1 MSNWNLNMSQ
11 KLEKPI
17 FMELATG
24 ELARVLQISHCY
36 ERPKKK
42 KKESKKKKK
51 AKEFLMKNKW
61 TWQTTANHNSRY
73 DLWLEKLIIKYII
86 RIIWKTIKCI

>member
-1 MSNWNLNMSQ
+1 MLPDVMHWERPKTIYVIFLPNMSNWNLNMSQ

-42 KKESKKKKK
+42 GKLKKK
-51 AKEFLMKNKW
+51 
-61 TWQTTANHNSRY
+61 SRGIFN
-73 DLWLEKLIIKYII
+73 EE
-86 RIIWKTIKCI
+86 

>member
-1 MSNWNLNMSQ
+1 MKDQ
-11 KLEKPI
+11 K
-17 FMELATG
+17 
-24 ELARVLQISHCY
+24 
-36 ERPKKK
+36 
-42 KKESKKKKK
+42 KKKKK

>member
-1 MSNWNLNMSQ
+1 
-11 KLEKPI
+11 
-17 FMELATG
+17 MELATG

-42 KKESKKKKK
+42 KRKAKKKK
-51 AKEFLMKNKW
+51 AEEFLMKNKW
-61 TWQTTANHNSRY
+61 TWQTTANRNSRF
-73 DLWLEKLIIKYII
+73 DLWLEKLIIKCII

>member
-17 FMELATG
+17 FMELSTG
-24 ELARVLQISHCY
+24 ELARVLKISHCY

-42 KKESKKKKK
+42 GKLKKK
-51 AKEFLMKNKW
+51 
-61 TWQTTANHNSRY
+61 SRGIFN
-73 DLWLEKLIIKYII
+73 EE
-86 RIIWKTIKCI
+86 

>member
-42 KKESKKKKK
+42 RKAKKKKQRN
-51 AKEFLMKNKW
+51 F
-61 TWQTTANHNSRY
+61 
-73 DLWLEKLIIKYII
+73 
-86 RIIWKTIKCI
+86 

>member
-1 MSNWNLNMSQ
+1 MSQ

-42 KKESKKKKK
+42 RKAKKKK
-51 AKEFLMKNKW
+51 AEEFLMKNKW
-61 TWQTTANHNSRY
+61 TWQTTANHNSRF
-73 DLWLEKLIIKYII
+73 DLWLEKLIIKCII

>member
-11 KLEKPI
+11 QLEKPI

-24 ELARVLQISHCY
+24 ELARVLQISYCY
-36 ERPKKK
+36 KRQKREKKA
-42 KKESKKKKK
+42 KKKK
-51 AKEFLMKNKW
+51 AKEFLMKNKQ
-61 TWQTTANHNSRY
+61 TWQTTANHNSRF

-86 RIIWKTIKCI
+86 RIIWKTDC